1 MTPALVGMALVRWVH
16 LFGAIV
22 WLGGLFFYLMILMPS
37 LRDFDP
43 AQGRRLSQ
51 LVGLRFRV
59 VSLACMAALLVSGL
73 WLVSQILQGL
83 SLAEWFFSS
92 TYSKALGL
100 KILVALIAMGN
111 GLILGFVLSPK
122 LVDALEAHDE
132 PRALAIGRTMGILTG
147 IGFLLGIVITAC
159 VAVLRLYS

>member
-1 MTPALVGMALVRWVH
+1 MTLTLIGMALVRWVH

-22 WLGGLFFYLMILMPS
+22 WLGGLFFYLMVLLPS

-43 AQGRRLSQ
+43 PQAKRLSQ
-51 LVGLRFRV
+51 LIGLRFRV
-59 VSLACMAALLVSGL
+59 VSIVTMFALLFSGL

-83 SLAEWFFSS
+83 SIAEWFFSS

-100 KILVALIAMGN
+100 KILIALIAISDGV
-111 GLILGFVLSPK
+111 ILSFVLSPR

-132 PRALAIGRTMGILTG
+132 ARASSIGRAMGILSG
-147 IGFLLGIVITAC
+147 VNFLLGIAITGC